1 MNDKISSVLTTSPS
15 QSPDILWTLEDSN
28 VTKPQLGKTV
38 PMRLKGRESLSLR
51 MRLVTISKDSTGS
64 LLLQDD
70 PENNSRQELIRGNN
84 SSTKPG
90 ALSTVIG
97 CKVLFSTL
105 SALWLPY
112 GVDDEAR
119 RHGRGF
125 SLFQDSFWLNP
136 FAASSIKGLMLLMTC
151 VVLSKTAPLPLLAD
165 SCQQQ
170 CIEFN
175 DIDTRRET

>member
-38 PMRLKGRESLSLR
+38 PMRLKERESLR
-51 MRLVTISKDSTGS
+51 MRLNTIPQASNGS

-70 PENNSRQELIRGNN
+70 LENNSRQELIRCNN
-84 SSTKPG
+84 SSSKPG

-105 SALWLPY
+105 PAFWLPY

-136 FAASSIKGLMLLMTC
+136 FAPSSIKGLMLLMTS
-151 VVLSKTAPLPLLAD
+151 VVFSKTAPLPRLAD